1 MSEKQSINRIS
12 EEVIALAASKA
23 VLSVPGVNHLVDNSL
38 IDKIVGKDTFAK
50 GIKVSKEKDGI
61 TLDVYVVADY
71 GVKIPQLA
79 WDIQTSVKEHV
90 LKITNR
96 KIGAV
101 NIHVQGV
108 ELPVRLRRKN
118 E

>member
-1 MSEKQSINRIS
+1 MSEKQSVNRIS
-12 EEVIALAASKA
+12 EEIVAIAASKA
-23 VLSVPGVNHLVDNSL
+23 VLAVPGVNHLTDNNL
-38 IDKIVGKDTFAK
+38 IDRIVGKDTLTK
-50 GIKVSKEKDGI
+50 GIKVSKDKDGI
-61 TLDVYVVADY
+61 TVDVFVVVDY

-90 LKITNR
+90 LKITNK

-101 NIHVQGV
+101 NIHIQGV
-108 ELPVRLRRKN
+108 ELPRRLRRKN